1 MAARE
6 WDVPKP
12 AYRWQQNRQKF
23 LSDRLQIDA
32 PPNEGEKAGS
42 RDELHRFEWTEQRRD
57 IARNIGI
64 DTEFSPSFPTKRG
77 DAQKIDSC

>member
-32 PPNEGEKAGS
+32 RADRPTAGRSQGRRNRGRGAGGAAAPP
-42 RDELHRFEWTEQRRD
+42 T
-57 IARNIGI
+57 
-64 DTEFSPSFPTKRG
+64 
-77 DAQKIDSC
+77 